1 MKESMGSA
9 DLEFGTGLGGLVAYN
24 L

>member
-1 MKESMGSA
+1 MKERIGSA
-9 DLEFGTGLGGLVAYN
+9 DLEFGTGLGGLAAYN